1 MIIELSLFIDESLY
15 VDNVT
20 RNDVREQV
28 MAAGLTD
35 EALLSGD
42 LNTVERLVYN
52 NETLVEVNFSIPPL
66 NTYVIIMVS
75 TMQMSV

>member
-1 MIIELSLFIDESLY
+1 MI
-15 VDNVT
+15 NVT
-20 RNDVREQV
+20 RNSIKEEV

-52 NETLVEVNFSIPPL
+52 NEAQVEVNFSIPPL
-66 NTYVIIMVS
+66 STCTYAIIMVL
-75 TMQMSV
+75 TMQRSV